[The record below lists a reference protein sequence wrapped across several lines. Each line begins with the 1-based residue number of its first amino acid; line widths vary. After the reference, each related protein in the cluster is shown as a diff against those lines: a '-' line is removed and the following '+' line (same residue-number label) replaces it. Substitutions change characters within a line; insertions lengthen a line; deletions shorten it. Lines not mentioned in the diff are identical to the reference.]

1 MPLSAFVCYLI
12 EQTHCGLRLLL
23 LGVDVG
29 VLNCLCA
36 CYIQPMPCM
45 VLSEL
50 DKYEPSCPALK
61 QVRAFGRVKRV
72 GLQAFVGAQ
81 LGLVGPFL

>member
-1 MPLSAFVCYLI
+1 MV
-12 EQTHCGLRLLL
+12 RV
-23 LGVDVG
+23 LGVDVA

-50 DKYEPSCPALK
+50 DK
-61 QVRAFGRVKRV
+61 
-72 GLQAFVGAQ
+72 
-81 LGLVGPFL
+81 

>member
-1 MPLSAFVCYLI
+1 MV
-12 EQTHCGLRLLL
+12 RV
-23 LGVDVG
+23 LGVDVA

-50 DKYEPSCPALK
+50 DKSEPSCPALK
-61 QVRAFGRVKRV
+61 QVRVFGRVKRV
-72 GLQAFVGAQ
+72 GL
-81 LGLVGPFL
+81 